1 MLGNI
6 PNVDI
11 NKMTPTQY
19 RKHVNKKIKD
29 MNDNERIHYT
39 NLRVRLHRENK
50 KKQGYIK
57 YKRLDKK

>member
-6 PNVDI
+6 PNIDI

-19 RKHVNKKIKD
+19 RKHINKKIKN
-29 MNDNERIHYT
+29 MGDNERIHYT

-50 KKQGYIK
+50 KKQGYVK
-57 YKRLDKK
+57 YKRLNKK

>member
-1 MLGNI
+1 MLGNV
-6 PNVDI
+6 PNIDI

-19 RKHVNKKIKD
+19 RKHLNKKIKN

-50 KKQGYIK
+50 KKQGYVK

>member
-11 NKMTPTQY
+11 DKMTPTQY
-19 RKHVNKKIKD
+19 RKHINKKIKNMD
-29 MNDNERIHYT
+29 DNERIHYT

-50 KKQGYIK
+50 KKQGYVK
-57 YKRLDKK
+57 YKRLNKK

>member
-6 PNVDI
+6 PNIDI

-19 RKHVNKKIKD
+19 RKHVNKKIKNMD
-29 MNDNERIHYT
+29 DNERIHYT

-50 KKQGYIK
+50 KKQGYVK
-57 YKRLDKK
+57 YKRLNKK